1 MSNERGMT
9 IHFMDGVKLQVDF
22 PKQVKSDEAVPLRL
36 DKIITHQGLLVAADG
51 ALLMIPF
58 ANVRYLQVY
67 PAPGKLPDYAIKE
80 ATLRDEAT

>member
-1 MSNERGMT
+1 MANERGMT
-9 IHFMDGVKLQVDF
+9 IHFMDGAKLQVDF

-36 DKIITHQGLLVAADG
+36 DKIITHQGLLVEADG

-80 ATLRDEAT
+80 ATLTGETS